1 MLEPRTDHIIS
12 SGRLPRVEISKRWF
26 ESLDRFCRAK
36 RRRLGRKLAEAL
48 SVCHRASLVHGLIKP
63 SNILLG
69 PKGQVQLLDF
79 GIGALLADNSDSDS
93 ELVDTISRAGMVS
106 GMLECAAPES
116 VADSSK
122 WTPLGDQYSLG
133 CSLYFAATGR
143 YPFPGGSCID
153 KVIAHQKQ
161 TPTPIAALNP
171 DVPAALVHIIDRL
184 MNKSPLE
191 RYRRWQ
197 ELIDELAKLAN
208 RSASS
213 SPISVDIQT
222 PHPKRRLILN
232 RSGEV
237 VPLEPDTITLPRRTG
252 SSVWKSLSL
261 WQPKP
266 EEVQITLFGPGA
278 TIPGQA
284 VVLHAYVHESRDE
297 DRLLKLAKHLPN
309 PPQKL
314 ASIVLKGKYQKGDWI
329 GLRWLVEGGNA
340 AEENQDIEWQSPMIL
355 RRVPISIEGSY
366 HGEAIRCELHIG
378 TDQGSAGELE
388 FELR

>member
-1 MLEPRTDHIIS
+1 MIPFVDVGTAHGSHYLVWPFAEGRNLEGLVREFGPV
-12 SGRLPRVEISKRWF
+12 LPGE
-26 ESLDRFCRAK
+26 AAH
-36 RRRLGRKLAEAL
+36 LGRKLAEAL

-191 RYRRWQ
+191 P
-197 ELIDELAKLAN
+197 IGAG
-208 RSASS
+208 RS
-213 SPISVDIQT
+213 
-222 PHPKRRLILN
+222 
-232 RSGEV
+232 
-237 VPLEPDTITLPRRTG
+237 
-252 SSVWKSLSL
+252 
-261 WQPKP
+261 
-266 EEVQITLFGPGA
+266 
-278 TIPGQA
+278 
-284 VVLHAYVHESRDE
+284 
-297 DRLLKLAKHLPN
+297 
-309 PPQKL
+309 
-314 ASIVLKGKYQKGDWI
+314 
-329 GLRWLVEGGNA
+329 
-340 AEENQDIEWQSPMIL
+340 
-355 RRVPISIEGSY
+355 
-366 HGEAIRCELHIG
+366 
-378 TDQGSAGELE
+378 
-388 FELR
+388 